1 LQIKLSSVHVILLST
16 FQGARKRRDV
26 QEYSGYNCDV
36 SSGDDKSTFVV
47 SHRIDLLILKP
58 KSTVSLNTGRD
69 RHDYPYLKA
78 AQGSLKI
85 YFKNFSLVEI
95 IGRVN
100 RDNKWNSDFIR

>member
-1 LQIKLSSVHVILLST
+1 M
-16 FQGARKRRDV
+16 
-26 QEYSGYNCDV
+26 
-36 SSGDDKSTFVV
+36 V

-58 KSTVSLNTGRD
+58 KSTVSLNSGRD